1 MPYLLQGIGLEGG
14 DPRSYEIKLVKIRE
28 KDV

>member
-14 DPRSYEIKLVKIRE
+14 DPRRDEIKLVKIRE